1 MAHPSIRLQKAQAL
15 LQYAAPAIVLLYYL
29 FSILSAVITLQ
40 TGRKNKQPR
49 LRQIT
54 IWCVRLI
61 LVTYLA
67 QCGDLVIDSFS
78 ARQTTS
84 TLAANINAA
93 SSFLLWSLVNIILQ
107 ATGRPVWYPY
117 LGTCVVTLAFEA
129 TIFSLFASQL
139 SNGKAVGSLLIVC
152 HVCRFALLLF
162 LLAIHQ
168 KARIDV
174 KYSQTDEESAASL
187 LQHQLRSA
195 QAQDGTAKPA
205 GNYGSVVVTD
215 APDPESSDSEDSE
228 EDDLYDEA
236 AKKKQR
242 LMNKRLQ
249 KDGNWFTYLRGFSLF
264 VPMIWPT
271 RRPRLYLN
279 ILGCVLCVLCVRVF
293 KVLQPRQLGIL
304 VNTLASGSGSIYP
317 GIGLYVFYFWCSAV
331 IDTFQEILWVPV
343 EQYGDTQ
350 ISLGAYNQVME
361 LSSDFHDNKQSG
373 DLYRTISQGHSVIQ
387 LLNMVCWRFGPMLLD
402 ILVGYGYLYRLF
414 GPYMALVAAA
424 TTLAYLSSAAQL
436 NSKQS
441 KYRRK
446 YIELAR
452 KEFQTLHDSVG
463 SWATVLYFNHVLYEE
478 KKYEGA
484 VSLEMN
490 ARRVYFWVHDLFSQ
504 LSSSIVTLGFCG
516 ALCLAAYQ
524 VAHGGQTVGAFVTL
538 LTYWS
543 IFSAP
548 MKSFASVHKEI
559 LSSLVDAEQLLQL
572 FRLEPKIIDGAT
584 KFVMKGGAIEFN
596 NVHFSYE
603 GTKQIIKGVSFS
615 AQPGQKIAL
624 VGETG
629 GGKSTLLKLLFR
641 FYDVT
646 QGSILIDGQ
655 DVRGVTVDSLRSCFG
670 VVPQDPSM
678 FNDTVM
684 NNVRYAKLDATD
696 EEVMEACKAAVV
708 HDKIIS
714 FTDGYQSIVGE
725 KGVKLSGGELQRLAI
740 ARAILKH
747 PAVILLDEAT
757 SSVDTDTESRIQSA
771 LHALTK
777 GRTTFTVAHRLS
789 TIVDADVILVIKDGE
804 VVEQGPPKDL
814 IAAKKEYY
822 SLWCKQVGISSRMID
837 TKDTTEESL
846 HARSESEQAQPGAH
860 EHRKLF
866 RPDAPEFIPSH
877 SRAAYLRKHPASS
890 YQCPREMDKTPDG
903 EAESRD
909 EGQQAR
915 GNDSKNETAG
925 KDVMDAPDGTKTVDE
940 STEIGKHSSVRRV
953 RRRKMSK
960 SEQGT
965 SSASIEDGYVDTSN
979 TTPQGSGEGSAT
991 QYRRVSAPSTSTEN
1005 GKSNRRVRQ
1014 NGHKWGRR
1022 RNMKAQSAPGTWSG
1036 NSQPVA
1042 PTVTLENNGE
1052 SGSKG
1057 SVHFARDS

>member
-1 MAHPSIRLQKAQAL
+1 
-15 LQYAAPAIVLLYYL
+15 
-29 FSILSAVITLQ
+29 
-40 TGRKNKQPR
+40 
-49 LRQIT
+49 
-54 IWCVRLI
+54 
-61 LVTYLA
+61 
-67 QCGDLVIDSFS
+67 
-78 ARQTTS
+78 
-84 TLAANINAA
+84 
-93 SSFLLWSLVNIILQ
+93 
-107 ATGRPVWYPY
+107 
-117 LGTCVVTLAFEA
+117 
-129 TIFSLFASQL
+129 
-139 SNGKAVGSLLIVC
+139 
-152 HVCRFALLLF
+152 
-162 LLAIHQ
+162 
-168 KARIDV
+168 
-174 KYSQTDEESAASL
+174 
-187 LQHQLRSA
+187 
-195 QAQDGTAKPA
+195 
-205 GNYGSVVVTD
+205 
-215 APDPESSDSEDSE
+215 
-228 EDDLYDEA
+228 
-236 AKKKQR
+236 
-242 LMNKRLQ
+242 
-249 KDGNWFTYLRGFSLF
+249 
-264 VPMIWPT
+264 
-271 RRPRLYLN
+271 
-279 ILGCVLCVLCVRVF
+279 
-293 KVLQPRQLGIL
+293 
-304 VNTLASGSGSIYP
+304 
-317 GIGLYVFYFWCSAV
+317 
-331 IDTFQEILWVPV
+331 
-343 EQYGDTQ
+343 
-350 ISLGAYNQVME
+350 
-361 LSSDFHDNKQSG
+361 
-373 DLYRTISQGHSVIQ
+373 
-387 LLNMVCWRFGPMLLD
+387 
-402 ILVGYGYLYRLF
+402 
-414 GPYMALVAAA
+414 
-424 TTLAYLSSAAQL
+424 
-436 NSKQS
+436 
-441 KYRRK
+441 
-446 YIELAR
+446 
-452 KEFQTLHDSVG
+452 
-463 SWATVLYFNHVLYEE
+463 
-478 KKYEGA
+478 
-484 VSLEMN
+484 
-490 ARRVYFWVHDLFSQ
+490 
-504 LSSSIVTLGFCG
+504 
-516 ALCLAAYQ
+516 
-524 VAHGGQTVGAFVTL
+524 
-538 LTYWS
+538 
-543 IFSAP
+543 

-877 SRAAYLRKHPASS
+877 SRAAYLRKHPAVNKRSMLMLLILLPS
-890 YQCPREMDKTPDG
+890 RHTSAHAKWTRHRMVKPKVEMKGSKPVEMTAKMKPRAKMSWMLLMEQRLSTSQLRSGNTPVSVECVDG
-903 EAESRD
+903 KCRRASKGLRVRALKMGTSIPPTLHPRAPAKDQRHSTAEFRHPAHRRRTGRAIVEYDRTAISGD
-909 EGQQAR
+909 E
-915 GNDSKNETAG
+915 
-925 KDVMDAPDGTKTVDE
+925 DGT
-940 STEIGKHSSVRRV
+940 
-953 RRRKMSK
+953 
-960 SEQGT
+960 
-965 SSASIEDGYVDTSN
+965 
-979 TTPQGSGEGSAT
+979 
-991 QYRRVSAPSTSTEN
+991 
-1005 GKSNRRVRQ
+1005 
-1014 NGHKWGRR
+1014 
-1022 RNMKAQSAPGTWSG
+1022 
-1036 NSQPVA
+1036 
-1042 PTVTLENNGE
+1042 
-1052 SGSKG
+1052 
-1057 SVHFARDS
+1057 